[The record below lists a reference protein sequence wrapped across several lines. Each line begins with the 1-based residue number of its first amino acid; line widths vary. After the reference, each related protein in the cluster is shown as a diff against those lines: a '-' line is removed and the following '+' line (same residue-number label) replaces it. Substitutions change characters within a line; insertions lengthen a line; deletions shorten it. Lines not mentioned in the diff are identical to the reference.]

1 MQLRVRARRDEGR
14 GARVLGGIEASL
26 GDSRRLLR
34 EYRGKAAAR
43 PRTQSVLVVREDLQ
57 DLQILDELE
66 RLPRCFVDLRDAG
79 HVAGVVERD
88 LLRER
93 LREGNP
99 FFADQFLD
107 VVGDVEDAEGRVPA
121 PLLVVPGEG
130 PVALRAR
137 R

>member
-1 MQLRVRARRDEGR
+1 
-14 GARVLGGIEASL
+14 GGIEASL

-43 PRTQSVLVVREDLQ
+43 SRTQSVLVVREDLQ
-57 DLQILDELE
+57 DLQILEELE

-99 FFADQFLD
+99 FFAEPRIRYGTFAAFRILTIARAICCFL
-107 VVGDVEDAEGRVPA
+107 
-121 PLLVVPGEG
+121 
-130 PVALRAR
+130 
-137 R
+137 

>member
-26 GDSRRLLR
+26 GASRRLLR

-43 PRTQSVLVVREDLQ
+43 PRTQGVLMVREDLQ

-99 FFADQFLD
+99 FFADQFLE
-107 VVGDVEDAEGRVPA
+107 VVADVEDAVGRVPA
-121 PLLVVPGEG
+121 
-130 PVALRAR
+130 A
-137 R
+137 